1 MNQIKAYMAHHKKRI
16 ALIAAFF
23 FLILLGRALY
33 QILFPPKTAKTI
45 PYVRTITVGT
55 DETSGT
61 YTYPGT
67 VRGKYESVLSFQVN
81 GRITKRLVNLGDTVK
96 AGDVLMT
103 IDPKDVREQVRN
115 AEAAVNAAASRAK
128 LARDNASRYE
138 ALYEE
143 GAVSAS
149 LWDQYRTEEEAASAA
164 LSQASAS
171 LQTAQNQLSYTE
183 LTADHDGV
191 VAALSGEVGQVATA
205 GSPMATVIQDGQR
218 EVEIF
223 VPESRLASIAPG
235 TPVTVTC
242 WALHNEEAAGTV
254 RYISP
259 MADPATKTYKVRVSL
274 TEMPQGAQLGMT
286 AKVALMKKGTAALM
300 VPRSALYEAA
310 GKTGIWVVTDG
321 RVFLHPVTLGS
332 YEDDTVTIT
341 DGLTEG
347 DCIVT
352 GGISKL
358 KEGMEVKVEGSD
370 T

>member
-1 MNQIKAYMAHHKKRI
+1 
-16 ALIAAFF
+16 
-23 FLILLGRALY
+23 
-33 QILFPPKTAKTI
+33 
-45 PYVRTITVGT
+45 
-55 DETSGT
+55 
-61 YTYPGT
+61 
-67 VRGKYESVLSFQVN
+67 
-81 GRITKRLVNLGDTVK
+81 
-96 AGDVLMT
+96 MT

-235 TPVTVTC
+235 TPVTVTF

-286 AKVALMKKGTAALM
+286 AKVALMKKAQPPSWFLVPPSMKLPGKLASGLSRMAASFCILL
-300 VPRSALYEAA
+300 PWA
-310 GKTGIWVVTDG
+310 VTKMT
-321 RVFLHPVTLGS
+321 RLRLP
-332 YEDDTVTIT
+332 
-341 DGLTEG
+341 
-347 DCIVT
+347 
-352 GGISKL
+352 
-358 KEGMEVKVEGSD
+358 MA
-370 T
+370 